1 MLMLNKKITD
11 NYAFRIYRDAFKQYI
26 HDNRLLSAEAVEE
39 LEKIE
44 NFFFS
49 YNYTIDEVKNLEG
62 LLKQGEYVVL
72 FGINTF
78 NNSIGVYIYGKI
90 DIQKINELK
99 ERISTILANEKYQ
112 HYTYNVLRLYDKRSV
127 MAVEM
132 HLYSERSTPLLL
144 QKIAERLKETEYIWK
159 VFREELSP
167 MALLEAIKTDKVIVE
182 VQTAVSE
189 PTSGELKVYIS
200 IFGPS
205 VLMPK
210 VQRKINQMMLD
221 FLLIPE
227 KNIITYVPNS
237 TLSYCRNENCYSNNL
252 TTF

>member
-1 MLMLNKKITD
+1 MLNKKITE

-26 HDNRLLSAEAVEE
+26 HDNRLLSAESIEE

-49 YNYTIDEVKNLEG
+49 YNYSIEEVKKLEG

-72 FGINTF
+72 FGINIF
-78 NNSIGVYIYGKI
+78 NNSIGIYIYGKI
-90 DIQKINELK
+90 DISKINELK
-99 ERISTILANEKYQ
+99 ERISTILASEKYQ
-112 HYTYNVLRLYDKRSV
+112 HFTYNVLRLYEKRSV

-132 HLYSERSTPLLL
+132 HFYSERSTPLLL
-144 QKIAERLKETEYIWK
+144 QKLADRLKNEEYIWK

-167 MALLEAIKTDKVIVE
+167 MTLLEAIKTDKFIIE
-182 VQTAVSE
+182 VKTAVIE
-189 PTSGELKVYIS
+189 PTSDELKVYIT
-200 IFGPS
+200 IYGPS

-210 VQRKINQMMLD
+210 VQRKINQVMLD

-227 KNIITYVPNS
+227 RNAIAYVPNS
-237 TLSYCRNENCYSNNL
+237 TLSYCKNDTCFSNCL

>member
-1 MLMLNKKITD
+1 MLNKKITE

-26 HDNRLLSAEAVEE
+26 HDNRLLSAESIEE

-49 YNYTIDEVKNLEG
+49 YNYSIDEVKKLEG

-72 FGINTF
+72 FGINIF
-78 NNSIGVYIYGKI
+78 NNSIGIYIYGKI
-90 DIQKINELK
+90 DISKINELK
-99 ERISTILANEKYQ
+99 ERISTILANEKYN
-112 HYTYNVLRLYDKRSV
+112 HYTYNVLRLYEKRSV

-132 HLYSERSTPLLL
+132 HFYSERSTPLLL
-144 QKIAERLKETEYIWK
+144 QKIADRFKNEEYIWK

-167 MALLEAIKTDKVIVE
+167 MTLLEAIKTDKVIVE
-182 VQTAVSE
+182 VQTAVAE
-189 PTSGELKVYIS
+189 PTSGELKVYIT
-200 IFGPS
+200 IYGPS

-210 VQRKINQMMLD
+210 VQRKINQVMLD
-221 FLLIPE
+221 FLLVPQKILT
-227 KNIITYVPNS
+227 TYVPQS
-237 TLSYCRNENCYSNNL
+237 TLSYGRNEITFSNNL

>member
-1 MLMLNKKITD
+1 MLNKKITD

-26 HDNRLLSAEAVEE
+26 HDNRLLSAESIEE

-49 YNYTIDEVKNLEG
+49 YNYSIDEVKKLEG

-72 FGINTF
+72 FNINIF
-78 NNSIGVYIYGKI
+78 NHSIGIYIYGKI
-90 DIQKINELK
+90 GIEKINELK
-99 ERISTILANEKYQ
+99 ERISTILASEKYQ
-112 HYTYNVLRLYDKRSV
+112 HYTYNVLRLYEKRSV

-132 HLYSERSTPLLL
+132 HFYSERSTPLLL
-144 QKIAERLKETEYIWK
+144 QKIADRLKNEEYIWK

-167 MALLEAIKTDKVIVE
+167 MTLLEAIKTDKVIVE

-200 IFGPS
+200 VYGPS

-210 VQRKINQMMLD
+210 VQRKINQIMLD
-221 FLLIPE
+221 FLLVSE
-227 KNIITYVPNS
+227 KNVYTYVPNT
-237 TLSYCRNENCYSNNL
+237 TLSYIRNEVCFSNNL

>member
-1 MLMLNKKITD
+1 MLNKKITE

-26 HDNRLLSAEAVEE
+26 HDNRLLSAESIEE

-49 YNYTIDEVKNLEG
+49 YNYSIDEVKKLEG

-72 FGINTF
+72 FGINIF
-78 NNSIGVYIYGKI
+78 NNSIGIYIYGKI
-90 DIQKINELK
+90 DISKINELK
-99 ERISTILANEKYQ
+99 ERISTILANEKYDY
-112 HYTYNVLRLYDKRSV
+112 YTYNVLRLYDKRSV

-132 HLYSERSTPLLL
+132 HFYSERSTPLLL
-144 QKIAERLKETEYIWK
+144 QKIADRFKNEEYIWK
-159 VFREELSP
+159 VFRDELSP
-167 MALLEAIKTDKVIVE
+167 MTLLEAIKTDKFIIE
-182 VQTAVSE
+182 VKTAVIE
-189 PTSGELKVYIS
+189 PTSDELKVYIT
-200 IFGPS
+200 IYGPS

-210 VQRKINQMMLD
+210 VQRKINQVMLD

-227 KNIITYVPNS
+227 RNAIAYVPNS
-237 TLSYCRNENCYSNNL
+237 ALSYCKNDTCFSNCL

>member
-1 MLMLNKKITD
+1 MLNKKITE

-26 HDNRLLSAEAVEE
+26 NDNRLLSPESIEE

-49 YNYTIDEVKNLEG
+49 YNYSIDEVKKLEG
-62 LLKQGEYVVL
+62 LLKQGEYVLL
-72 FGINTF
+72 FNINIF
-78 NNSIGVYIYGKI
+78 NNSIGIYLYGKI
-90 DIQKINELK
+90 DISKINELK
-99 ERISTILANEKYQ
+99 ERISTILANEKYDY
-112 HYTYNVLRLYDKRSV
+112 YTYNVLRLYDKRSV

-132 HLYSERSTPLLL
+132 HFYSERSTPLLL
-144 QKIAERLKETEYIWK
+144 QKIADRFKNEEYIWK

-167 MALLEAIKTDKVIVE
+167 MTLLEAIKTDKVIVE
-182 VQTAVSE
+182 VRTAVAE
-189 PTSGELKVYIS
+189 PTSGELKVYITTY
-200 IFGPS
+200 GPS

-210 VQRKINQMMLD
+210 VQRKINQVMLD

-227 KNIITYVPNS
+227 RNAIAYVPNS
-237 TLSYCRNENCYSNNL
+237 TLSYCKNDTCFSNCL